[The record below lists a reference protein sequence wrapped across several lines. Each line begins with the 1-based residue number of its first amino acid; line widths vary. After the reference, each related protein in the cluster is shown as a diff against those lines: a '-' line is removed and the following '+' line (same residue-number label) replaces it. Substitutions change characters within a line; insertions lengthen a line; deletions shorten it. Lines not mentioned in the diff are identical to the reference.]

1 MKEEISLKTTARLA
15 GLFFLLQAATTAF
28 SLGYVRASL
37 IVSGNAAATANNI
50 MANESLFRLA
60 IVSSLFTQIF
70 LLLFGLAVFRIF
82 RTVNKTWATVFLT
95 SILMTVVIAVVNTL
109 NNTAA
114 LVVLSK
120 ADYLSVFG
128 QEQINAIAM
137 IFLRLNNSGQGL
149 VELFWTPYL
158 FAFGLL
164 IIKSKYIPKILGIL
178 LIISAV
184 GFPVN
189 TFTKILVPQFYP
201 TIFFQIAQ
209 FSVAVGVIP
218 ITFWLLIKGVK
229 EQPRISEV

>member
-28 SLGYVRASL
+28 SLGYIRSSL

-82 RTVNKTWATVFLT
+82 KTVNKTWATVFLT

-109 NNTAA
+109 NNIAA

-128 QEQINAIAM
+128 QEQLNAIAM

-149 VELFWTPYL
+149 LELFWTPYL

-164 IIKSKYIPKILGIL
+164 IIKSKYIPKIFGIL
-178 LIISAV
+178 LIISAF

-218 ITFWLLIKGVK
+218 IIFWLLIKGVK
-229 EQPRISEV
+229 EQPQMSEL

>member
-15 GLFFLLQAATTAF
+15 GLFFLLYVSTTAF

-82 RTVNKTWATVFLT
+82 KTVNKTWATVFLT

-109 NNTAA
+109 NNIAA

-120 ADYLSVFG
+120 ADYLNAFG
-128 QEQINAIAM
+128 QEQLNALM
-137 IFLRLNNSGQGL
+137 MLFLRLNNSGQGL
-149 VELFWTPYL
+149 LELFWTPYR

-164 IIKSKYIPKILGIL
+164 IIKSRYMPKILGIL
-178 LIISAV
+178 LIISGF

-189 TFTKILVPQFYP
+189 TFTKILIPQFYP
-201 TIFFQIAQ
+201 TVFTQTAQ
-209 FSVAVGVIP
+209 FLSGVGVIP
-218 ITFWLLIKGVK
+218 MIFWLLIKGVK
-229 EQPRISEV
+229 ERPQSSEV

>member
-1 MKEEISLKTTARLA
+1 M
-15 GLFFLLQAATTAF
+15 AF
-28 SLGYVRASL
+28 SLAYVRAGL
-37 IVSGNAAATANNI
+37 IVSGDAAATANNI
-50 MANESLFRLA
+50 MAHESLFRLA
-60 IVSSLFTQIF
+60 IVSNLLTQFF

-82 RTVNKTWATVFLT
+82 RTVNKTWATVFLI

-109 NNTAA
+109 NNIAA

-120 ADYLSVFG
+120 ADYLNVFA
-128 QEQINAIAM
+128 QEQLNAMAM
-137 IFLRLNNSGQGL
+137 IFLRLNNFGQGL
-149 VELFWTPYL
+149 VELFWAPYL

-164 IIKSKYIPKILGIL
+164 IIKSKYIPKILGVL
-178 LIISAV
+178 LVISAV

-209 FSVAVGVIP
+209 LSVAVGVFP

-229 EQPRISEV
+229 EQPQMERGLIPTN